1 MVKSPKLKSC
11 PDIEDERL
19 KDEETLEY
27 MKNPLIVNEQQ
38 KKLPYS
44 YAPYFPQPIRN
55 SWSCYVIGQKEN
67 RLLEDSTN
75 YVLENIDLNNLEL
88 LQEAWIKGTD
98 VRIGTY
104 KIQLPGAIGNVGN
117 YYYRLVMKNNAYF
130 GCDVDI
136 PIDLEVT
143 PVSIGKSLAGLKRSL
158 TKRTSQKTANLIVI
172 FQIQKKTV

>member
-1 MVKSPKLKSC
+1 M
-11 PDIEDERL
+11 
-19 KDEETLEY
+19 
-27 MKNPLIVNEQQ
+27 
-38 KKLPYS
+38 
-44 YAPYFPQPIRN
+44 
-55 SWSCYVIGQKEN
+55 
-67 RLLEDSTN
+67 LEDSTN